1 MPEQSDK
8 RPAEPT
14 LSTIE
19 GNLFGELFG
28 FHKKVMELL
37 RNAKLSDDKLELVS
51 ERIEQLL
58 GDVTAEINRSKT
70 LDLAGQLES
79 AYEEGKSM
87 VDELSVFHDG
97 RS

>member
-14 LSTIE
+14 PSTIE